1 MAKYQKPIPLNFVAD
16 DVWAAAVVAQ
26 RINGSYVK
34 LSQISESDPELTK
47 KSNRMLVQ
55 ELLADTSRITDEDR
69 AEGKKVRAFYQ
80 AYTFRILKGIKLS
93 DFDNNAMLI
102 ANRETI
108 DNNYDLAVVASLPST
123 YERGVKRQTAEQRI
137 NFARGGFIG
146 SVGDKVTLELEVV
159 KCVFSQK
166 WNLFYV
172 TGITSDDKVVF
183 FGFKNELSVDAKVKV
198 QGTVKVHRDDSTQ
211 LNRVKVI

>member
-159 KCVFSQK
+159 KCLFSQK

-172 TGITSDDKVVF
+172 TGITTDDKVVF